1 MGSDAKV
8 KTNRLPRIAV
18 IGAGMSGILTAIKL
32 QEDGITDFTVYEKA
46 DRLGGTWRENTY
58 PGLSCDV
65 PSHMYRYSF
74 EPNPEWSYRF
84 SPGSEIQAY
93 FEAVAKKYNVE
104 SFIKFNSEITRAAYR
119 GGKWHLQTSAE
130 ASAEDDGETVDVVD
144 IIISAAGVLHHPVY
158 PDIAGLDDFAGTVFH
173 SARWNHDAPLDGKR
187 IGIVGTGS
195 TAVQITADIVSRVA
209 HLSLFQRTA
218 QWIFPQENPAFS
230 EDEKNLFRSQP
241 QAMDDLHAS
250 LTRLFADTFGRA
262 VIGDKEQMKRVEDA
276 CLANLEDNVRDPG
289 LKARLTPD
297 YQAACKRLIVSDGFY
312 DAIQQPN
319 AELVTTPI
327 DRVEAGG
334 VRTRDGRLHELDVL
348 VLATGFD
355 GHSFMRPMD
364 LIGKGGVD
372 LKDVWAETTQAHRSI
387 SIPGFPNFFMLVGP
401 NSPIGNFS
409 LIDISERQLGYIMQ
423 LIELWRGGAVNEIAA
438 KQDAA
443 DRFNAALKEAMKDTV
458 WVTGC
463 QSWYLDKNGNPA
475 MWPFSFDRFCDDMAA
490 PNLEEYELVS

>member
-1 MGSDAKV
+1 MNEQLNSDAGR
-8 KTNRLPRIAV
+8 TTRRSPRIAV
-18 IGAGMSGILTAIKL
+18 IGGGMSGILTAIKL
-32 QEDGITDFTVYEKA
+32 QAAGITDFTVYEKA

-74 EPNPEWSYRF
+74 APNAEWSHRF
-84 SPGSEIQAY
+84 SPGAEIQAY
-93 FEAVAKKYNVE
+93 FESVAKQYNVE
-104 SFIKFNSEITRAAYR
+104 SFVSFNSEITRAAYR
-119 GGKWHLQTSAE
+119 DGKWHLE
-130 ASAEDDGETVDVVD
+130 IGGEEIDVVD
-144 IIISAAGVLHHPVY
+144 IVISATGVLHHPVY
-158 PDIAGLDDFAGTVFH
+158 PDIAGLDDFAGAVFH
-173 SARWNHDAPLDGKR
+173 SARWNHEAPLDGKR

-195 TAVQITADIVSRVA
+195 TAVQITADIVHRA
-209 HLSLFQRTA
+209 KHLSLFQRTA

-230 EDEKNLFRSQP
+230 EQEKEVFRHQP

-262 VIGDKEQMKRVEDA
+262 VIGDKAQMQRVEDA
-276 CLANLEDNVRDPG
+276 CLANLEDNVRDPE

-312 DAIQQPN
+312 EAIQQPN
-319 AELVTTPI
+319 AELVTAPI
-327 DRVEAGG
+327 ERVEAAGL
-334 VRTRDGRLHELDVL
+334 RTGDGRLHELDVL

-355 GHSFMRPMD
+355 GHSFMRPMA
-364 LIGKGGVD
+364 LIGKDGVD
-372 LKDVWAETTQAHRSI
+372 LKDVWAEATQAHRSI
-387 SIPGFPNFFMLVGP
+387 AIPGFPNFFMLVGP

-423 LIELWRGGAVNEIAA
+423 LIESWRSGAAREISAR
-438 KQDAA
+438 QDAT

-475 MWPFSFDRFCDDMAA
+475 MWPFTFDRFCEDMAA
-490 PNLEEYELVS
+490 PNLEEYDLVS

>member
-1 MGSDAKV
+1 MVAKASSQAEN
-8 KTNRLPRIAV
+8 KSNRSPRIAV

-32 QEDGITDFTVYEKA
+32 REAGITDFTVYEKA

-74 EPNPEWSYRF
+74 EPNAEWSHRF
-84 SPGSEIQAY
+84 SPGAEIQAY
-93 FEAVAKKYNVE
+93 FEGVAKKYDVE
-104 SFIKFNSEITRAAYR
+104 DFIKYNSEITRARYEN
-119 GGKWHLQTSAE
+119 GKWHLE
-130 ASAEDDGETVDVVD
+130 RGKETLDVVD
-144 IIISAAGVLHHPVY
+144 IIVSAAGVLHHPVY
-158 PDIAGLDDFAGTVFH
+158 PDIDGVDDFAGAVFH
-173 SARWNHDAPLDGKR
+173 SARWDHSAPLEGKR
-187 IGIVGTGS
+187 IGIIGTGS
-195 TAVQITADIVSRVA
+195 TAVQITDDLIGKVS

-230 EDEKNLFRSQP
+230 EQEKQVFRDQP

-262 VIGDKEQMKRVEDA
+262 VIGDKEQMQRVEDT
-276 CLANLEDNVRDPG
+276 CRANLEDSVRDPE
-289 LKARLTPD
+289 LRAKLTPD
-297 YQAACKRLIVSDGFY
+297 YQAACKRLIISPGFY
-312 DAIQQPN
+312 EAIQQPN
-319 AELVTTPI
+319 AELVTDPI
-327 DRVEAGG
+327 ERVEAGG
-334 VRTRDGRLHELDVL
+334 VRTKDGRLHELDVL

-364 LIGKGGVD
+364 LIGRDGVD

-387 SIPGFPNFFMLVGP
+387 SLPGFPNYFMLVGP

-423 LIELWRGGAVNEIAA
+423 LIELWRGGTVNEISAR
-438 KQDAA
+438 QDAA
-443 DRFNAALKEAMKDTV
+443 DRFNASVKDAMGDTV

-463 QSWYLDKNGNPA
+463 QSWYLDKHGNPA
-475 MWPFSFDRFCDDMAA
+475 MWPFTFDKFCDDMSA
-490 PNLEEYELVS
+490 PDLDEYELVS

>member
-1 MGSDAKV
+1 MVSGQIDSDTGTEAV
-8 KTNRLPRIAV
+8 RSPRIAV

-32 QEDGITDFTVYEKA
+32 QEAGITDFTIYEKA

-74 EPNPEWSYRF
+74 APNSEWSHRF
-84 SPGSEIQAY
+84 SPGAEIQAY
-93 FEAVAKKYNVE
+93 FEAVAKKYDVE
-104 SFIKFNSEITRAAYR
+104 SFIKFNSEITRAVYED
-119 GGKWHLQTSAE
+119 GKWRLEIAGDE
-130 ASAEDDGETVDVVD
+130 VNVVD
-144 IIISAAGVLHHPVY
+144 IIISATGVLHHPVY
-158 PDIAGLDDFAGTVFH
+158 PDIAGLDDFTGAVFH
-173 SARWNHDAPLDGKR
+173 SARWNHDVPLAGKR
-187 IGIVGTGS
+187 VGIVGTGS
-195 TAVQITADIVSRVA
+195 TAVQITADIVERVD

-230 EDEKNLFRSQP
+230 EEEKDVFRNQP

-262 VIGDKEQMKRVEDA
+262 VIGDKEQMQRVEDA
-276 CLANLEDNVRDPG
+276 CLANLEDNVRDPA
-289 LKARLTPD
+289 LKARLRPD

-312 DAIQQPN
+312 EAIQQPN
-319 AELVTTPI
+319 AELVTAPI
-327 DRVEAGG
+327 ERVEATGM
-334 VRTRDGRLHELDVL
+334 RTKDGRLHELDVL

-372 LKDVWAETTQAHRSI
+372 LKDVWAETTQAHRSV

-409 LIDISERQLGYIMQ
+409 LIDISEWQLGYIMQ
-423 LIELWRGGAVNEIAA
+423 LIELWRRGEASEISAR
-438 KQDAA
+438 QDAT

-475 MWPFSFDRFCDDMAA
+475 MWPFTYDRFCADMSA
-490 PNLEEYELVS
+490 PALEEYDLVS